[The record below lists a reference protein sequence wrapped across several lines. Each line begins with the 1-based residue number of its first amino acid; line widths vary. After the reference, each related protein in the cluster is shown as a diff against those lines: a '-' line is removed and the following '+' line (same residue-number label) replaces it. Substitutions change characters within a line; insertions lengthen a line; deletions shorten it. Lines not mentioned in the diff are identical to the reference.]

1 MTAVRTS
8 GQQTS
13 GQRTAE
19 GGRPSRG
26 TRRLAAPANRPRLRL
41 RLRHQRNRQG
51 QLWLN
56 ITSTHLVLAD
66 FVNLDPAFSPGLTG
80 AYPALGWARALRRAL
95 RNSRTLRLLRGWA
108 TAGRQWA
115 RRPRLAAAAAFAA
128 AFVAAFVAAAV
139 AVARR
144 GVTRCVPRSAG
155 VPGRRRAGQSRPWAV
170 RGQWEAS
177 RAAVIARYRP
187 HRRLALDDGSVDH
200 ILCAHVLQEL
210 PPHLVGPVLD
220 EYARVLRPGGTLHV
234 VLPDLR
240 QAVDRYVRGD
250 IDADELMAW
259 QRVAGGP
266 GAGAGGRGARWRH
279 RPDRVVGPPNGWLY
293 DEHTALRRLAGAG
306 FALAPGAAA
315 ATPSAGLVA
324 RDPVSLHLVAVR
336 A

>member
-8 GQQTS
+8 EQQT
-13 GQRTAE
+13 TE
-19 GGRPSRG
+19 GRRPAGG
-26 TRRLAAPANRPRLRL
+26 TRRLAASAHRPRRLRL

-66 FVNLDPAFSPGLTG
+66 FVNLDPAFSPALTG
-80 AYPALGWARALRRAL
+80 VYPALDWARALRRTL

-115 RRPRLAAAAAFAA
+115 RRPRLAAAAASA
-128 AFVAAFVAAAV
+128 AAFVAAAV
-139 AVARR
+139 VIARR
-144 GVTRCVPRSAG
+144 GVTRCVPRSAA
-155 VPGRRRAGQSRPWAV
+155 VPGRQRADQSRPWAV
-170 RGQWEAS
+170 LGQWEAR
-177 RAAVIARYRP
+177 RAAVIMRYRP
-187 HRRLALDDGSVDH
+187 RRRLALDDGSVDH

-240 QAVDRYVRGD
+240 RAVDRYVRGD

-266 GAGAGGRGARWRH
+266 GAGADGRGTRWRH

-306 FALAPGAAA
+306 FAPAPGAAA